1 MMRYLNVSLFAMLLA
16 AAGLPL
22 YIHLPRFATAELG
35 LSLSTVG
42 VILIGIRLLDFLQ
55 DPLIGRAIDHWRNS
69 QQVFAWI
76 GALGMALGFLMLF
89 SVPPVISTEVWLTLS
104 LVIVFSA
111 YSVGSI
117 LFYGQSAAIA
127 GSGAP
132 RDMYR
137 LAAFREAGMITGIIL
152 AAIAPVA
159 LASATG
165 AGSGYTAFGY
175 VLAAGAVLIAFQTRT
190 LWRQS
195 VTPETPLTFSALRK
209 SGGMRLLLLAFVN
222 SLPVAITSTLFLFF
236 VEDKLKLPDFS
247 GPFLILF
254 FLSAG
259 LSVPLW
265 SKLVAR
271 RGARLVLLPAM
282 ILAILSFVGA
292 AALPEGAALGF
303 AVICVA
309 SGAALGADMVILPAL
324 FATTLS
330 RAGLQAGQAF
340 GVWSFAAKSSLALA
354 ALLLLPALEFSG
366 FTPGAQNSEDALT
379 VLTYA
384 YAILPC
390 ILKLLAIAMVW
401 KLPQEDLEK

>member
-1 MMRYLNVSLFAMLLA
+1 MRHWDVSLFAMLLA

-42 VILIGIRLLDFLQ
+42 VILIGIRCLDFVQ
-55 DPLIGRAIDHWRNS
+55 DPLIGRAIDRWRGA
-69 QQVFAWI
+69 QRQFALI
-76 GALGMALGFLMLF
+76 AAIGMAAGFLMLF
-89 SVPPVISTEVWLTLS
+89 TITPLFKAEIWLILA
-104 LVIVFSA
+104 LIIVFTA
-111 YSVGSI
+111 YSIGSI

-127 GSGAP
+127 GSGAA

-137 LAAFREAGMITGIIL
+137 LAAYREAGMITGIIL
-152 AAIAPVA
+152 AAIAPLAIAA
-159 LASATG
+159 LTG
-165 AGSGYTAFGY
+165 ADSGYGGFGLF
-175 VLAAGAVLIAFQTRT
+175 LAVIAILIALKTRG
-190 LWRQS
+190 LWRQA
-195 VTPETPLTFSALRK
+195 VTPETPLTFAALRS
-209 SGGMRLLLLAFVN
+209 SGGAQLLVLAFVN

-236 VEDKLKLPDFS
+236 VEDGLKLPNLS

-254 FLSAG
+254 FLAAG

-265 SKLVAR
+265 SRLVAQH
-271 RGARLVLLPAM
+271 GARRVLVPAM
-282 ILAILSFVGA
+282 TLAILSFVGA
-292 AALPEGAALGF
+292 ALLPQGAAAAF

-354 ALLLLPALEFSG
+354 ALMLLPALEFNG
-366 FTPGAQNSEDALT
+366 FTPGGDNSASALNALT
-379 VLTYA
+379 FA
-384 YAILPC
+384 YAVLPC
-390 ILKLLAIAMVW
+390 ILKLFAILLVFR
-401 KLPQEDLEK
+401 LPQEELAT

>member
-1 MMRYLNVSLFAMLLA
+1 MRFLNVSLFAMLLA

-42 VILIGIRLLDFLQ
+42 AILIGIRMLDFLQ
-55 DPLIGRAIDHWRNS
+55 DPLIGRAIDHWRHAQNT
-69 QQVFAWI
+69 FAWLA
-76 GALGMALGFLMLF
+76 ALGMAAGFLMLF
-89 SVPPVISTEVWLTLS
+89 TIGPFTHPALWLTLS
-104 LVIVFSA
+104 LVLVFTA
-111 YSVGSI
+111 YSIGSI

-152 AAIAPVA
+152 AAIAPTV
-159 LASATG
+159 LAGLTG
-165 AGSGYTAFGY
+165 DPSGYAPFGIF
-175 VLAAGAVLIAFQTRT
+175 LAVVAVLIAVQTRG
-190 LWRQS
+190 LWQAPA
-195 VTPETPLTFSALRK
+195 TPENALTLQALK
-209 SGGMRLLLLAFVN
+209 SSGAARLVVLAFVN

-236 VEDKLKLPDFS
+236 VEDRLLLPNLS

-254 FLSAG
+254 FLAAG

-265 SKLVAR
+265 SRLVSRYGAR
-271 RGARLVLLPAM
+271 RVLVPAM
-282 ILAILSFVGA
+282 TLAILSFVGA
-292 AALPEGAALGF
+292 AALPAGAAWGF
-303 AVICVA
+303 AIICLA

-340 GVWSFAAKSSLALA
+340 GVWSFAAKFALALA
-354 ALLLLPALEFSG
+354 AMVLLPALEFSG
-366 FTPGAQNSEDALT
+366 FVPGAQNTDTALT
-379 VLTYA
+379 TLTIA
-384 YAILPC
+384 YAIVPC
-390 ILKLLAIAMVW
+390 VLKLLAIRLVL
-401 KLPQEDLEK
+401 KLPQEDLSK

>member
-1 MMRYLNVSLFAMLLA
+1 MRHLNVSLFAMLLA

-55 DPLIGRAIDHWRNS
+55 DPLIGRAIDHWK
-69 QQVFAWI
+69 QAGQTFAWI
-76 GALGMALGFLMLF
+76 AALGMAAGFLMLF
-89 SVPPVISTEVWLTLS
+89 SLPPMIATEIWLTLS
-104 LVIVFSA
+104 LILVFSA

-127 GSGAP
+127 GSAAP

-152 AAIAPVA
+152 AAIAPVV
-159 LASATG
+159 LAGMTG
-165 AGSGYTAFGY
+165 GSGYVAFGY
-175 VLAAGAVLIAFQTRT
+175 VLAVGAILIALQTRS
-190 LWRQS
+190 LWQQTA
-195 VTPETPLTFSALRK
+195 TPEATLTLSALK
-209 SGGMRLLLLAFVN
+209 SSGGMQLLVLAFVN

-236 VEDKLKLPDFS
+236 VEDALLLPDLS

-254 FLSAG
+254 FLAAG

-265 SKLVAR
+265 SRLVTAHGAR
-271 RGARLVLLPAM
+271 RVLIPAM
-282 ILAILSFVGA
+282 TLAIISFVGA
-292 AALPEGAALGF
+292 SLLPAGAAWGF
-303 AVICVA
+303 AAICLA

-324 FATTLS
+324 FATRLA

-354 ALLLLPALEFSG
+354 ALALLPALELSG
-366 FTPGAQNSEDALT
+366 FTPGGANSAKALT
-379 VLTYA
+379 TLTFA

-390 ILKLLAIAMVW
+390 LLKLLAIGMVL
-401 KLPQEDLEK
+401 KLPQEEVTP

>member
-1 MMRYLNVSLFAMLLA
+1 MRYLNVSLFAMLLA

-22 YIHLPRFATAELG
+22 YIHLPRFATTELG

-55 DPLIGRAIDHWRNS
+55 DPLIGRAIDHWRHA

-76 GALGMALGFLMLF
+76 AALGMAAGFLMLL
-89 SVPPVISTEVWLTLS
+89 SLTPLLATEIWLTLS

-127 GSGAP
+127 GSGSA

-137 LAAFREAGMITGIIL
+137 LAGFREAGTITGIIL

-159 LASATG
+159 LAGLAG
-165 AGSGYTAFGY
+165 AESGYVAFGY
-175 VLAAGAVLIAFQTRT
+175 LLAVLAVLIAWQTRT
-190 LWRQS
+190 LWRRAS
-195 VTPETPLTFSALRK
+195 AREAPLNMAALKRA
-209 SGGMRLLLLAFVN
+209 GGIQLLLLAFVN

-236 VEDKLKLPDFS
+236 VEDRLMLPDLS

-254 FLSAG
+254 FLAAG

-265 SKLVAR
+265 SRLVSAHGAR
-271 RGARLVLLPAM
+271 RVLIPAM
-282 ILAILSFVGA
+282 TLAIISFVGA
-292 AALPEGAALGF
+292 AALPAGAAWGF
-303 AVICVA
+303 AAICLA
-309 SGAALGADMVILPAL
+309 SGVALGADMVILPAL

-330 RAGLQAGQAF
+330 RADLQAGQAF
-340 GVWSFAAKSSLALA
+340 GIWSFAAKSSLALA

-366 FTPGAQNSEDALT
+366 FTPGRDNSDQALT
-379 VLTYA
+379 ALNFA

-390 ILKLLAIAMVW
+390 LLKLLSIGMVLR
-401 KLPQEDLEK
+401 LPQEDLTA

>member
-1 MMRYLNVSLFAMLLA
+1 MRYLNVSLFAMLLA

-22 YIHLPRFATAELG
+22 YIHLPRFATTELG

-55 DPLIGRAIDHWRNS
+55 DPLIGRAIDHWKSS
-69 QQVFAWI
+69 QQTFAWVAAI
-76 GALGMALGFLMLF
+76 GMATGFLMLF
-89 SVPPVISTEVWLTLS
+89 SLNPVLKTELWLTLA
-104 LVIVFSA
+104 LIVVFSA

-132 RDMYR
+132 RDLYR
-137 LAAFREAGMITGIIL
+137 LAAFREAGMIAGIVL

-159 LASATG
+159 LAGMSG
-165 AGSGYTAFGY
+165 VGSGYVAFGY
-175 VLAAGAVLIAFQTRT
+175 VLAAVAILIAFQTRS
-190 LWRQS
+190 LWRHP
-195 VTPETPLTFSALRK
+195 VAPEDPLTFAALK
-209 SGGMRLLLLAFVN
+209 TSGGVQLLALAFVN

-236 VEDKLKLPDFS
+236 VEDGLKLPDLS

-254 FLSAG
+254 FVAAG

-265 SKLVAR
+265 SRMVAQHGAR
-271 RGARLVLLPAM
+271 RVLVPAM
-282 ILAILSFVGA
+282 VLAILSFVGA
-292 AALPEGAALGF
+292 AALPEGAAWGF
-303 AVICVA
+303 AFICLA

-324 FATTLS
+324 FSTTLS

-354 ALLLLPALEFSG
+354 ALLLLPALELSG
-366 FTPGAQNSEDALT
+366 FTPGADNSDRALT
-379 VLTYA
+379 TLTFA

-390 ILKLLAIAMVW
+390 MLKVLAIGMVL
-401 KLPQEDLEK
+401 KLPQEDLNS